1 MTETQNSGPAS
12 GTGAPP
18 PIAVWP
24 TIRYRDAPG
33 GIEFLT
39 KAFGFE
45 AVAVYT
51 SDDGKTVEHAE
62 LRWPLGGGLM
72 VGSERESS
80 EWPQRAGHS
89 GVYVVTD
96 EPDALYERAV
106 AAGATVTGE
115 LRDED
120 YGSRGFSCRDL
131 EGNAWSFG
139 TYGGQADS

>member
-1 MTETQNSGPAS
+1 
-12 GTGAPP
+12 
-18 PIAVWP
+18 V
-24 TIRYRDAPG
+24 RYRDALA

-45 AVAVYT
+45 ALAVYT

-72 VGSERESS
+72 VGSERDSS

-89 GVYVVTD
+89 GVYVVTE

-106 AAGATVTGE
+106 AAGATITGE

-120 YGSRGFSCRDL
+120 YGSRGFSCRDP

-139 TYGGQADS
+139 TYRGHTEDG